1 MDDPGVHPPEHVD
14 RHAAKQSRDQ
24 SHQRAEAQTE
34 DTRRRMRGRDGRD
47 RGGPVF
53 GIAHG
58 TDRKDVV
65 LQQLEDDTQLETRG
79 DVAEDRAR
87 HRPGHER
94 ARDHHL
100 GQADEVHPDERA
112 PDDQRD
118 QQLDGKNHVN
128 SETGT
133 ARAVGTSCAVTST
146 PPAASLRSF
155 AASSSVKYTKR
166 SRSLRPVRWCTPPT
180 LNRFTCGA
188 RPASATAVS
197 MSPTSRIPTR
207 ESDSQLGSMSAAF
220 STDANITSICGGTPI
235 R

>member
-1 MDDPGVHPPEHVD
+1 MDDPGVHPSQHVD

-24 SHQRAEAQTE
+24 SHQRAEAKAE
-34 DTRRRMRGRDGRD
+34 DTRGRMRGRDGRD
-47 RGGPVF
+47 RRGPVF

-58 TDRKDVV
+58 TDRQDVV
-65 LQQLEDDTQLETRG
+65 LQQLEDDTQFEARG

-87 HRPGHER
+87 HGTGHEWTR
-94 ARDHHL
+94 NHHL
-100 GQADEVHPDERA
+100 GQADEVHPDERT
-112 PDDQRD
+112 PDEQRD
-118 QQLDGKNHVN
+118 QQLDRKNHVN

-180 LNRFTCGA
+180 LNRFSCGTRA
-188 RPASATAVS
+188 ASATAVS
-197 MSPTSRIPTR
+197 MSPTSKNPTR
-207 ESDSQLGSMSAAF
+207 GSASQAGSCAAAC
-220 STDANITSICGGTPI
+220 STDAKTTSISGG
-235 R
+235 